1 LVIAATLVPLLTQSG
16 LHGIAQLF
24 LISGRFAEEAD
35 VTGIGSRRH
44 SLKIRSEDTSER
56 MASALGQTSTEQRFR
71 SGSGQLL
78 ASRIS

>member
-44 SLKIRSEDTSER
+44 SFLKD
-56 MASALGQTSTEQRFR
+56 
-71 SGSGQLL
+71 
-78 ASRIS
+78 